1 MLRKEFCKEKIE
13 DAFGGKGT
21 TVLNSWLSDDEM
33 PPHLNLVSTAVVS
46 IGGSVGNHEHHGE
59 AEIYYI
65 KSGQGEYNDN
75 GNIVKVMQD
84 TVVLCRDGECHGIV
98 NTGDRELEII
108 AIIIKGQ

>member
-1 MLRKEFCKEKIE
+1 MFTKEFCIEKIQN
-13 DAFGGKGT
+13 AFGGKGT
-21 TVLNSWLSDDEM
+21 TVLNNWLSEEEL

-75 GNIVKVMQD
+75 GNMIQVTQD
-84 TVVLCRDGECHGIV
+84 TVLLCRDGECHGII
-98 NTGDRELEII
+98 NTGDSELEII
-108 AIIIKGQ
+108 AIIVKG